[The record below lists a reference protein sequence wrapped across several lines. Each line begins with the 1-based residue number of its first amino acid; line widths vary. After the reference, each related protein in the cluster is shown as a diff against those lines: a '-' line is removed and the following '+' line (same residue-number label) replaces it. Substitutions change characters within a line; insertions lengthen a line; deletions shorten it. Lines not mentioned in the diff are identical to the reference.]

1 MSSIITCS
9 LCQSDKTSHFH
20 KEESRQFLICL
31 NCEYVFVPKI
41 YQLSED
47 EEKSRYDTHNND
59 PKDVRYR
66 QFLSQLSEP
75 LLKKISDNSFG
86 LDFGSGPGPTLSLM
100 LEDYGHKVA
109 LFDKFY
115 AKDTSV
121 FNRKYDFITAT
132 EVIEHLSNPMTEINR
147 LIKCLNDGG
156 YLAVMTQI
164 LTSKINFSNWY
175 YKNDPSHIGFFS
187 KKTLNYL
194 ASNLDLE
201 VEFISERVIFFRK

>member
-31 NCEYVFVPKI
+31 NCAYVFVPKI

-47 EEKSRYDTHNND
+47 EEKLRYDTHNND
-59 PKDVRYR
+59 PKDIRYR

-75 LLKKISDNSFG
+75 LLKKISDNSIG

-100 LEDYGHKVA
+100 LEDYGHQVA

-132 EVIEHLSNPMTEINR
+132 EVIEHLSNPLTEISR

-156 YLAVMTQI
+156 YLAVMSQI

-187 KKTLNYL
+187 KKTLSYL
-194 ASNLDLE
+194 ASNFDLE

>member
-1 MSSIITCS
+1 VSSVIICS

-75 LLKKISDNSFG
+75 LLKKISDNSLG
-86 LDFGSGPGPTLSLM
+86 LDFGSGPGPTLSIM

-132 EVIEHLSNPMTEINR
+132 EVIEHLSNPLTEISR

-164 LTSKINFSNWY
+164 LTSKIDFSNWY

-187 KKTLNYL
+187 KKTLSYL
-194 ASNLDLE
+194 ANNFDLE

>member
-41 YQLSED
+41 YHLSED
-47 EEKSRYDTHNND
+47 EEKLRYDTHIND
-59 PKDVRYR
+59 PKDIRYR

-100 LEDYGHKVA
+100 LEDYGHQVA

-132 EVIEHLSNPMTEINR
+132 EVIEHLSNPLTEISR

-187 KKTLNYL
+187 KKTLSYL
-194 ASNLDLE
+194 ASNFDLE

>member
-1 MSSIITCS
+1 MSSVITCS

-20 KEESRQFLICL
+20 KEEFRQFLICL

-59 PKDVRYR
+59 SKDVRYR

-187 KKTLNYL
+187 KKTLSYL
-194 ASNLDLE
+194 ASNFDLE

>member
-1 MSSIITCS
+1 M
-9 LCQSDKTSHFH
+9 
-20 KEESRQFLICL
+20 
-31 NCEYVFVPKI
+31 PKI
-41 YQLSED
+41 YQLSEG

-100 LEDYGHKVA
+100 LENYGHKVA

-115 AKDTSV
+115 SKDTSV

-156 YLAVMTQI
+156 YLAVMTQM
-164 LTSKINFSNWY
+164 LTSKIDFSNWY

-187 KKTLNYL
+187 KKTLSYL
-194 ASNLDLE
+194 ASKFDLE
-201 VEFISERVIFFRK
+201 VEFISERVIFFKK

>member
-47 EEKSRYDTHNND
+47 EEKLRYDTHNND
-59 PKDVRYR
+59 PKDIRYR

-187 KKTLNYL
+187 KKTLKYL
-194 ASNLDLE
+194 ASNFDLE

>member
-1 MSSIITCS
+1 VSSVITCS
-9 LCQSDKTSHFH
+9 LCRSDKTSHFH

-41 YQLSED
+41 YQLTED

-121 FNRKYDFITAT
+121 FNRKYDFITAS
-132 EVIEHLSNPMTEINR
+132 EVIEHLSNPMTEFNR

-187 KKTLNYL
+187 KKTLSYL
-194 ASNLDLE
+194 ASNFDLE

>member
-1 MSSIITCS
+1 MSSLITCS

-31 NCEYVFVPKI
+31 NCAYVFVPKI

-47 EEKSRYDTHNND
+47 EEKLRYDTHNND
-59 PKDVRYR
+59 PKDIRYR

-100 LEDYGHKVA
+100 LEDFGHQVA

-132 EVIEHLSNPMTEINR
+132 EVIEHLSNPLTEISR

-187 KKTLNYL
+187 KKTLSYL

>member
-20 KEESRQFLICL
+20 KEESRQFLICQ

-47 EEKSRYDTHNND
+47 DEKLRYDTHNND

-75 LLKKISDNSFG
+75 LLKKISDNSLG
-86 LDFGSGPGPTLSLM
+86 LDFGSGPGPTLSIM

-132 EVIEHLSNPMTEINR
+132 EVIEHLSNPLTEISR

-164 LTSKINFSNWY
+164 LTSKIDFSNWY

-187 KKTLNYL
+187 KKTLSYL
-194 ASNLDLE
+194 ANNFDLE

>member
-1 MSSIITCS
+1 MSSVITCS

-20 KEESRQFLICL
+20 KEEFRQFLICL
-31 NCEYVFVPKI
+31 NCAFVFVPKI

-47 EEKSRYDTHNND
+47 EEKLRYDTHNND
-59 PKDVRYR
+59 PKDARYR

-115 AKDTSV
+115 AKDMSV
-121 FNRKYDFITAT
+121 FNQKYDFITAT

-164 LTSKINFSNWY
+164 LTSKIDFSNWY

-187 KKTLNYL
+187 KKTLSYL
-194 ASNLDLE
+194 ASNFDLE